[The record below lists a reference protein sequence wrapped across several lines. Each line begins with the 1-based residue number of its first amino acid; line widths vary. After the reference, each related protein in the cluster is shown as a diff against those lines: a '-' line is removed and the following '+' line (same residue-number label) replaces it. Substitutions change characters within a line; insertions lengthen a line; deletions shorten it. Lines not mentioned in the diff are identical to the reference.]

1 MRQVNKLGTGQH
13 EPLDWFLPLQAEAE
27 CDDMLPC
34 ISSTPEINQVNTSV
48 MEADSPAAITSSS
61 ETSPEDVKAKLRD
74 TLAALTEKILNRV
87 DHDVVGYG
95 KAVSIFSKTV
105 EKLPST
111 VDAALQKSLCSFGK
125 SITQVFIC
133 LIVNS
138 ILILYI
144 CILL

>member
-1 MRQVNKLGTGQH
+1 MFLGTGQH

-27 CDDMLPC
+27 CGDMLPC

-61 ETSPEDVKAKLRD
+61 ETAPEDVKAKLRD
-74 TLAALTEKILNRV
+74 TLAALTEKILNTV

-111 VDAALQKSLCSFGK
+111 VDAALQKSLCYFGK

-133 LIVNS
+133 LIDNT
-138 ILILYI
+138 IPILYI
-144 CILL
+144 CIIL